1 MYNSFSSAFQY
12 YHNHRYSDYYY
23 SLLLTISYHVFRGYL
38 HIKQSVKQTTL
49 MSCNTFVQF

>member
-12 YHNHRYSDYYY
+12 YHNHHYSDYYY